1 MKRKTILSF
10 ITGLFLLGGLSSCM
24 DLDET
29 VYDKLPAD
37 DFGQSTAELNAL
49 IGNSHN
55 TMKKFWT
62 EYMHLSE
69 CSGSMAVTP
78 TRRGGD
84 WYDGGFWQGLYLHQW
99 GVNSDAILNTWEY
112 LFQSI
117 KLCNYS
123 LEQIEHF
130 SATHT
135 DKELP
140 AYKAEVR
147 AFVLCFIIMRWIYS
161 DAFLCLLLPMRPV
174 RK

>member
-62 EYMHLSE
+62 VY
-69 CSGSMAVTP
+69 
-78 TRRGGD
+78 
-84 WYDGGFWQGLYLHQW
+84 
-99 GVNSDAILNTWEY
+99 
-112 LFQSI
+112 
-117 KLCNYS
+117 
-123 LEQIEHF
+123 
-130 SATHT
+130 
-135 DKELP
+135 
-140 AYKAEVR
+140 
-147 AFVLCFIIMRWIYS
+147 AFVRMLRFYGCDSDSSRW
-161 DAFLCLLLPMRPV
+161 
-174 RK
+174 

>member
-1 MKRKTILSF
+1 
-10 ITGLFLLGGLSSCM
+10 M

-84 WYDGGFWQGLYLHQW
+84 WYDGGQYREIYMHTWTSQTSRVKSAW
-99 GVNSDAILNTWEY
+99 KAATEAIGTSNEA
-112 LFQSI
+112 I
-117 KLCNYS
+117 
-123 LEQIEHF
+123 
-130 SATHT
+130 
-135 DKELP
+135 
-140 AYKAEVR
+140 
-147 AFVLCFIIMRWIYS
+147 
-161 DAFLCLLLPMRPV
+161 

>member
-84 WYDGGFWQGLYLHQW
+84 WYDGGQYREIYMHGPLRPQELKAHGKRPQKRLVLVTRLSVNCRTQRSLPKRRRLKTWQTC
-99 GVNSDAILNTWEY
+99 VVS
-112 LFQSI
+112 
-117 KLCNYS
+117 
-123 LEQIEHF
+123 
-130 SATHT
+130 
-135 DKELP
+135 
-140 AYKAEVR
+140 
-147 AFVLCFIIMRWIYS
+147 VLSGSM
-161 DAFLCLLLPMRPV
+161 
-174 RK
+174 

>member
-78 TRRGGD
+78 TRRGNP
-84 WYDGGFWQGLYLHQW
+84 L
-99 GVNSDAILNTWEY
+99 VSDST
-112 LFQSI
+112 SM
-117 KLCNYS
+117 
-123 LEQIEHF
+123 
-130 SATHT
+130 T
-135 DKELP
+135 
-140 AYKAEVR
+140 
-147 AFVLCFIIMRWIYS
+147 
-161 DAFLCLLLPMRPV
+161 
-174 RK
+174 

>member
-69 CSGSMAVTP
+69 CSGS
-78 TRRGGD
+78 
-84 WYDGGFWQGLYLHQW
+84 
-99 GVNSDAILNTWEY
+99 
-112 LFQSI
+112 
-117 KLCNYS
+117 
-123 LEQIEHF
+123 
-130 SATHT
+130 
-135 DKELP
+135 
-140 AYKAEVR
+140 
-147 AFVLCFIIMRWIYS
+147 FIITRLMLLMPS
-161 DAFLCLLLPMRPV
+161 DSIRSQLVSPT
-174 RK
+174 KS

>member
-84 WYDGGFWQGLYLHQW
+84 WYDGGQYREIYMHTWTSQTQELKAHGKRPQKRLVLVTRLSVNCRTQRSLPKRRRLKTWQTC
-99 GVNSDAILNTWEY
+99 VVS
-112 LFQSI
+112 
-117 KLCNYS
+117 
-123 LEQIEHF
+123 
-130 SATHT
+130 
-135 DKELP
+135 
-140 AYKAEVR
+140 
-147 AFVLCFIIMRWIYS
+147 VLSGSM
-161 DAFLCLLLPMRPV
+161 
-174 RK
+174 